1 MALYSLGERKP
12 VCHHDTW
19 VADNATIIGSVA
31 LEAEASV
38 FFGAVIRGDTDLITI
53 GARSNIQDH
62 AILHTDEGIQLTL
75 GRNVTV
81 GHQAMLHG
89 CSVGDGSLIGIG
101 AIILNRAVIGKH
113 CLVGAGAVVPEGRI
127 FQERSLILGTPA
139 RVVRTLSDEE
149 VNTLLEGAAL
159 YVARWRQYA
168 AELKPLAAKQ
178 NT

>member
-1 MALYSLGERKP
+1 MPLYALGDRKP
-12 VCHHDTW
+12 VCHADTW
-19 VADNATIIGSVA
+19 VAETATLIGSVI

-62 AILHTDEGIQLTL
+62 AVLHTDAGIRLDI
-75 GRNVTV
+75 GSNVIV

-101 AIILNRAVIGKH
+101 AIILNGAVIGKH
-113 CLVGAGAVVPEGRI
+113 CLVGAGAVVPEGKSYPD
-127 FQERSLILGTPA
+127 RSLILGTPA
-139 RVVRTLSDEE
+139 KVVRTLSDEE
-149 VNTLLEGAAL
+149 VQAQLDGAAL

-168 AELKPLAAKQ
+168 AELKPLAP
-178 NT
+178 NP